1 MKHQVF
7 SPRRLAAL
15 ATNTLTDLTRLR
27 IFHVLLLFA
36 LVLIGSSMFVA
47 RLSFQQEFQVL
58 KDIALGAM
66 SLFTSLLAILA
77 TARLLPQDRDDRTV
91 YTILARP
98 VPRCEYI
105 IGKLAGVFL
114 LLGISMFAMS
124 AIFFAVLFLREQA
137 TSAEAAR
144 NLVALSPEQISSALS
159 ANHAAIFSAN
169 LLPGLA
175 VIYLKACLLATL
187 TLLIST
193 FATTNIFTVLVT
205 VVVYFIGHLQATAR
219 EFWLHEQGAG
229 WCGRAFLAFVA
240 LFFPDLQLFDFS
252 DEIITG
258 LAIPLALFWKTI
270 ALGFFYIL
278 VYLLLAI
285 ALFNAKEL

>member
-1 MKHQVF
+1 MHQVF
-7 SPRRLAAL
+7 SPRRLAAI
-15 ATNTLTDLTRLR
+15 AANTLTDLTRLR

-66 SLFTSLLAILA
+66 SLFTSLFAILA
-77 TARLLPQDRDDRTV
+77 TARLLPQDREDRTV

-98 VPRCEYI
+98 VPRFEYI

-114 LLGISMFAMS
+114 LLGISMLAMS
-124 AIFFAVLFLREQA
+124 VIFFAVLFLREQA
-137 TSAEAAR
+137 TSAEAA
-144 NLVALSPEQISSALS
+144 SALS

-193 FATTNIFTVLVT
+193 FATTNIFTVVVT

-219 EFWLHEQGAG
+219 EFWLHEQGVG
-229 WCGRAFLAFVA
+229 WFGRAFLAFVA

-252 DEIITG
+252 DEIING
-258 LAIPLALFWKTI
+258 LAIPLALFAKTI

-278 VYLLLAI
+278 LYLLLAI
-285 ALFNAKEL
+285 AVFNAKEL